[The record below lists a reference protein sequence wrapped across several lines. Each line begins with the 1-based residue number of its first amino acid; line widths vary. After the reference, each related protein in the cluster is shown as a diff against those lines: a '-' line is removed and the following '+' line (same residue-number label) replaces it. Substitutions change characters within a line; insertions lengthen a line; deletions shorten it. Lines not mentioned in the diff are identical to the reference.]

1 MRYFLETMTLVLA
14 SLRFIFCT
22 ILLLQ
27 FHYVCK
33 NFQLT
38 APSRALVVCSSFAF
52 LMRFSVGDSL

>member
-1 MRYFLETMTLVLA
+1 MHYFLETMTLVLA

-38 APSRALVVCSSFAF
+38 ATSRAPVVES
-52 LMRFSVGDSL
+52 LMLILCFPNEVFSG